1 MKKNYIIEYQ
11 QNYQL
16 NYTEKQNNIDE
27 FIGSTIGDKKQL
39 AFNLEK
45 QNDMNL
51 SAVQRFY
58 DMKDALRSYQV
69 AFQAWHKYYLRKKG
83 WKRRRACF
91 WNTFMRNRLTKF
103 FRSWR
108 GVSRVEGRER
118 IKKEEII
125 YRKDLE
131 TQKLTMWTS
140 KVDQL
145 MLYMAQLED
154 KIKSEVQARE
164 DLTQTYE
171 GSLNRGMK
179 TFT

>member
-1 MKKNYIIEYQ
+1 
-11 QNYQL
+11 
-16 NYTEKQNNIDE
+16 
-27 FIGSTIGDKKQL
+27 
-39 AFNLEK
+39 
-45 QNDMNL
+45 
-51 SAVQRFY
+51 
-58 DMKDALRSYQV
+58 
-69 AFQAWHKYYLRKKG
+69 
-83 WKRRRACF
+83 
-91 WNTFMRNRLTKF
+91 MRNRLTKF

-179 TFT
+179 TFTNETDLLSDNPLVKEISLVVARQLLSKRRDDPEGINNLLTGTQRMQLAQLQE